1 MITTPPFLT
10 DVIARQRVLLTSS
23 VFSAKLQFSEDW
35 PKQHLFHYDSFQL
48 PTPPSPA
55 KILNKTAN
63 KILEVAF

>member
-35 PKQHLFHYDSFQL
+35 PKQHLFQYDSFQL

-55 KILNKTAN
+55 N
-63 KILEVAF
+63 